1 MASSANEPMRRLGQ
15 KRDITLYEE
24 IASVFET
31 VCLRYNFKEIR
42 VSCPIPVRLATQTT
56 FRAAFTTSDNMAMP
70 MELELKHVELRAGD
84 QFKVQGRIMD
94 EAERFQIDLGCDEDD
109 LALHFNPR
117 FNDDTDG
124 TVLVCN
130 SKIAGCWGD
139 EKREI
144 HNPLQRGSTFKIVLK
159 LTGDMFE
166 VEMPDGQE
174 IQFPNREGLDVIT
187 YIRIKGDLKL
197 TSFKIY

>member
-1 MASSANEPMRRLGQ
+1 
-15 KRDITLYEE
+15 
-24 IASVFET
+24 
-31 VCLRYNFKEIR
+31 
-42 VSCPIPVRLATQTT
+42 
-56 FRAAFTTSDNMAMP
+56 
-70 MELELKHVELRAGD
+70 
-84 QFKVQGRIMD
+84 MD
-94 EAERFQIDLGCDEDD
+94 AAERFQIDLGCDEDD

-124 TVLVCN
+124 TVLMCN

-144 HNPLQRGSTFKIVLK
+144 HNPLQRSSTFKIVLK
-159 LTGDMFE
+159 LMGDMFE

-174 IQFPNREGLDVIT
+174 IMFPNREGLDVIT

>member
-1 MASSANEPMRRLGQ
+1 
-15 KRDITLYEE
+15 
-24 IASVFET
+24 
-31 VCLRYNFKEIR
+31 
-42 VSCPIPVRLATQTT
+42 
-56 FRAAFTTSDNMAMP
+56 MAMP

-84 QFKVQGRIMD
+84 QFKVQGTTMD
-94 EAERFQIDLGCDEDD
+94 AAERFQIDLGCDEDH

-166 VEMPDGQE
+166 VEMPDGEE

>member
-1 MASSANEPMRRLGQ
+1 IHVLGFLEQ
-15 KRDITLYEE
+15 CYFL
-24 IASVFET
+24 F
-31 VCLRYNFKEIR
+31 
-42 VSCPIPVRLATQTT
+42 PI
-56 FRAAFTTSDNMAMP
+56 S
-70 MELELKHVELRAGD
+70 
-84 QFKVQGRIMD
+84 
-94 EAERFQIDLGCDEDD
+94 RFQID

-144 HNPLQRGSTFKIVLK
+144 HNPLQRGSIFKIVLK
-159 LTGDMFE
+159 LMGDMFE
-166 VEMPDGQE
+166 VEMPDRQE

-197 TSFKIY
+197 ISFKIYYYEG

>member
-1 MASSANEPMRRLGQ
+1 
-15 KRDITLYEE
+15 
-24 IASVFET
+24 
-31 VCLRYNFKEIR
+31 
-42 VSCPIPVRLATQTT
+42 
-56 FRAAFTTSDNMAMP
+56 MAMP

-94 EAERFQIDLGCDEDD
+94 AAERFQIDLGCDEDD

-159 LTGDMFE
+159 LMGDMFE

-174 IQFPNREGLDVIT
+174 IMFPNREGLDVIT

>member
-1 MASSANEPMRRLGQ
+1 
-15 KRDITLYEE
+15 
-24 IASVFET
+24 
-31 VCLRYNFKEIR
+31 
-42 VSCPIPVRLATQTT
+42 
-56 FRAAFTTSDNMAMP
+56 
-70 MELELKHVELRAGD
+70 VELRAGD
-84 QFKVQGRIMD
+84 QLKTCIRVSGFPIS
-94 EAERFQIDLGCDEDD
+94 RFQIDLGCDEDD

-144 HNPLQRGSTFKIVLK
+144 HNPLQRGSTFK

-174 IQFPNREGLDVIT
+174 IQFPNREGLHVIT

>member
-1 MASSANEPMRRLGQ
+1 
-15 KRDITLYEE
+15 
-24 IASVFET
+24 
-31 VCLRYNFKEIR
+31 
-42 VSCPIPVRLATQTT
+42 
-56 FRAAFTTSDNMAMP
+56 MAMP

-84 QFKVQGRIMD
+84 QLKVQGRIMD

-174 IQFPNREGLDVIT
+174 IQFPNREGLHVIT

>member
-1 MASSANEPMRRLGQ
+1 
-15 KRDITLYEE
+15 
-24 IASVFET
+24 
-31 VCLRYNFKEIR
+31 
-42 VSCPIPVRLATQTT
+42 
-56 FRAAFTTSDNMAMP
+56 
-70 MELELKHVELRAGD
+70 VELRAGD
-84 QFKVQGRIMD
+84 QHVLGFLERCDFLFPIS
-94 EAERFQIDLGCDEDD
+94 RFQID

-144 HNPLQRGSTFKIVLK
+144 HNPLQRGSIFKLM
-159 LTGDMFE
+159 GDMFE
-166 VEMPDGQE
+166 VEMPDRQE

-197 TSFKIY
+197 IYFKIY